1 LRGGSDHLK
10 RFSFPDQLKFLKS
23 MKFSQRRF
31 LFVAM
36 GIATVILIVVFV
48 IIPLF
53 EKKREVE
60 EEIIQKK
67 SNLLKYE
74 RFLQTRKTIE
84 EEHDRTVKQYEEA
97 QQKLLSGDSPQLG
110 AANLQEIVKR
120 LSEKNGIGIR
130 SFRMLEPKEMNI
142 YLRIPLH
149 IDLNPV
155 NSMLS
160 LGQFMYD
167 IEHHEKELM
176 ISEMDFLVF
185 NPRMPNS
192 IQGSLVISG
201 LMNKTKT
208 KEKGRQG

>member
-1 LRGGSDHLK
+1 MK
-10 RFSFPDQLKFLKS
+10 RFPFPDNLKFLKN

-31 LFVAM
+31 LFVVV
-36 GIATVILIVVFV
+36 GIATVILITFFG
-48 IIPLF
+48 ILPLI
-53 EKKREVE
+53 EAKKKAE
-60 EEIIQKK
+60 EEITLKK
-67 SNLLKYE
+67 RALLKYE
-74 RFLQTRKTIE
+74 QFLQNRKAIE
-84 EEHDRTVKQYEEA
+84 EELSRTVKLYEEA
-97 QQKLLSGDSPQLG
+97 QQKLLSGETPQLG

-120 LSEKNGIGIR
+120 LSEKNGIGVR
-130 SFRMLEPKEMNI
+130 SFRILEPKEMDVYQKI
-142 YLRIPLH
+142 SLH

-192 IQGSLVISG
+192 IQGSLIISG

-208 KEKGRQG
+208 KEKGR

>member
-1 LRGGSDHLK
+1 LK
-10 RFSFPDQLKFLKS
+10 RFPFPDNLKFLKN

-31 LFVAM
+31 LFVVV
-36 GIATVILIVVFV
+36 GIATVILITFFG
-48 IIPLF
+48 ILPLI
-53 EKKREVE
+53 EAKKKAE
-60 EEIIQKK
+60 EEITLKK
-67 SNLLKYE
+67 RALLKYE
-74 RFLQTRKTIE
+74 QFLQNRKAIE
-84 EEHDRTVKQYEEA
+84 EELSRTVKLYEEA
-97 QQKLLSGDSPQLG
+97 QQKLLSGETPQLG

-120 LSEKNGIGIR
+120 LSEKNGIGVR
-130 SFRMLEPKEMNI
+130 SFRILEPKEMDVYQKI
-142 YLRIPLH
+142 SLH

-192 IQGSLVISG
+192 IQGSLIISG

-208 KEKGRQG
+208 KEKGR

>member
-1 LRGGSDHLK
+1 MK
-10 RFSFPDQLKFLKS
+10 RISFPDQLKFLKN

-31 LFVAM
+31 LFAAM
-36 GIATVILIVVFV
+36 GIATVILVVFFGIV
-48 IIPLF
+48 PLF
-53 EKKREVE
+53 EAKKEAE
-60 EEIIQKK
+60 QEIIMKR
-67 SNLLKYE
+67 STLLKYE
-74 RFLQTRKTIE
+74 QFLRNRKTIE
-84 EEHDRTVKQYEEA
+84 EELGQTVKLYEEA
-97 QQKLLSGDSPQLG
+97 QRKLLSGETPQLG

-130 SFRMLEPKEMNI
+130 SFRLLEPKEMNI
-142 YLRIPLH
+142 YVRIPLH

-155 NSMLS
+155 NSMLN

-192 IQGSLVISG
+192 IQGSMVISG
-201 LMNKTKT
+201 LMNKAKT